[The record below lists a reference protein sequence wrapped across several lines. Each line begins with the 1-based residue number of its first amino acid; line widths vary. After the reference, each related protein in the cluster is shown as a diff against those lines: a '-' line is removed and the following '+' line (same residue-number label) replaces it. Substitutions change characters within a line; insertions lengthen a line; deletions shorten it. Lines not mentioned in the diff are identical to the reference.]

1 MAANKEPIFPA
12 TPNISWGTIS
22 AANTAKDGSGTVV
35 TVFTAG
41 LNGSRVDALK
51 VRHLGTNVATVLR
64 IFVNNGSSNSTPT
77 NNILFHEVTIP
88 AATLSE
94 VSALT
99 DTVVLFDG
107 EDLPQLVL
115 EPNQKLNVTIGT
127 AVAAGLAITVIG
139 GDY

>member
-1 MAANKEPIFPA
+1 MAANTQPIFPKV
-12 TPNISWGTIS
+12 PNISWGNVA

-41 LNGSRVDALK
+41 AEGSRVDAIK
-51 VRHLGTNVATVLR
+51 IRPLGTNVATVLR
-64 IFVNNGSSNSTPT
+64 IFINNGSANSTPT
-77 NNILFHEVTIP
+77 NNSLFHEVTIP

-94 VSALT
+94 VASLT

-107 EDLPQLVL
+107 VSLPQLVL
-115 EPNQKLNVTIGT
+115 EGGNKLNVTIGT
-127 AVAAGLAITVIG
+127 AVAAGLQITVIG

>member
-1 MAANKEPIFPA
+1 
-12 TPNISWGTIS
+12 
-22 AANTAKDGSGTVV
+22 
-35 TVFTAG
+35 

-94 VSALT
+94 VSALA

-107 EDLPQLVL
+107 QDLPQLVL